1 MHLFYQAG
9 VRDIH
14 YFSYGI
20 EDLLPA
26 NVRMIHGPGCPVCVL
41 PIGRIDEAIALARD
55 PDITLCTYA
64 DLMRVPA
71 SRGQSLMRAK
81 AEGAG
86 TEVKVEYRKNIDDL
100 KAKYQVAQSKL
111 DELKAAGSEK
121 WETCK
126 TGVEGAWKELEAAF
140 GKLTK

>member
-1 MHLFYQAG
+1 MKKTKAHVGKMEKQLKRWGAK
-9 VRDIH
+9 
-14 YFSYGI
+14 
-20 EDLLPA
+20 L
-26 NVRMIHGPGCPVCVL
+26 
-41 PIGRIDEAIALARD
+41 DEL
-55 PDITLCTYA
+55 
-64 DLMRVPA
+64 
-71 SRGQSLMRAK
+71 GAK